1 MLKDY
6 IVGLGFDAIKAKL
19 TDAGMH
25 HEVKEALESYIQTQ
39 LALNETCSPEEEV
52 DFGALA
58 EYIGTNFFEDVDQ
71 RLFGATAEIRGNAH
85 RTDRSVQLRI
95 NKS

>member
-25 HEVKEALESYIQTQ
+25 HEVKEALESYI
-39 LALNETCSPEEEV
+39 L
-52 DFGALA
+52 
-58 EYIGTNFFEDVDQ
+58 
-71 RLFGATAEIRGNAH
+71 
-85 RTDRSVQLRI
+85 
-95 NKS
+95 